1 MGDLLGGMGDLLGGS
16 APAAPAVPPIPKT
29 AVLRADQP
37 GQGQKTGLEIQARV
51 LRRDA
56 QQVVLELTI
65 SNRTAAPLNGW
76 ALQLNK
82 NPLGFT
88 SGALQCA
95 DCAPG
100 ATVEAL
106 VPMTRNPAMSTGQP
120 LQAPIMLQAAVKTS
134 LDIFYFNVPVDLS
147 CVLEPRQVDQATF
160 LQAWAAMEPRQAG
173 VVRRSQAKLL
183 PDNVVSALTSN
194 FVQHVFSSSND
205 QADSIY
211 LAGACGFATFFA
223 LVALQK
229 AGALVQVAVRSELP
243 AFAPL
248 LVATVDRVLQ
258 LVPQ

>member
-1 MGDLLGGMGDLLGGS
+1 MGDLLGGP
-16 APAAPAVPPIPKT
+16 APAAAAVPPIPKT

-56 QQVVLELTI
+56 QQVILELTF
-65 SNRTAAPLNGW
+65 SNRSAAPVNGW

-82 NPLGFT
+82 NPMGFAC
-88 SGALQCA
+88 GALQCA

-147 CVLEPRQVDQATF
+147 CVLEPRPVDQATF
-160 LQAWAAMEPRQAG
+160 LQAWAAMEPRQQG
-173 VVRRSQAKLL
+173 VVRRSQAKLI
-183 PDNVVSALTSN
+183 PGNVVSALTSN
-194 FVQHVFSSSND
+194 FIQHVFSSSND

-211 LAGACGFATFFA
+211 LAGACGSANFFA

-229 AGALVQVAVRSELP
+229 SGALVQVAVRSELP

-248 LVATVDRVLQ
+248 VVATVDRVLQ

>member
-1 MGDLLGGMGDLLGGS
+1 MSDLLGGMEGLLG
-16 APAAPAVPPIPKT
+16 APAAPTVPPVPKT
-29 AVLRADQP
+29 VVLRAEQP
-37 GQGQKTGLEIQARV
+37 GQGQKSGLEIQARV

-56 QQVVLELTI
+56 QQVVLELTF
-65 SNRTAAPLNGW
+65 SNRTPAPMNGW

-82 NPLGFT
+82 NPMGFT

-95 DCAPG
+95 DCAAG

-106 VPMTRNPAMSTGQP
+106 VPLSRNPAMSSGQP
-120 LQAPIMLQAAVKTS
+120 LAAPIMLQAAVKTS

-147 CVLEPRQVDQATF
+147 CVLEQRQVDQGTF

-173 VVRRSQAKLL
+173 VVRRCQSKLQ
-183 PDNVVSALTSN
+183 PDFVVSALTSN
-194 FVQHVFSSSND
+194 FVGHVFSSSND

-211 LAGACGFATFFA
+211 LAGACGSATFFA

-229 AGALVQVAVRSELP
+229 AGSLVQVAVRSELP

-248 LVATVDRVLQ
+248 FVATVDRVLQ

>member
-1 MGDLLGGMGDLLGGS
+1 MGDLLGGMEGLLGG
-16 APAAPAVPPIPKT
+16 PVAPAVPPIPKT
-29 AVLRADQP
+29 GVLRADQP

-56 QQVVLELTI
+56 QTVILELTFA
-65 SNRTAAPLNGW
+65 NRSAAPLNGW

-82 NPLGFT
+82 NPMGYT

-106 VPMTRNPAMSTGQP
+106 VPLSRNPQMSSGQP
-120 LQAPIMLQAAVKTS
+120 LQAPMMLQAAVKTS
-134 LDIFYFNVPVDLS
+134 MDIFYFNVPVDLS
-147 CVLEPRQVDQATF
+147 CVLDQSVVNQAAF
-160 LQAWAAMEPRQAG
+160 MQAWAAMEPRQAG
-173 VVRRSQAKLL
+173 VVRRSQSKLV

-194 FVQHVFSSSND
+194 FLQHVFSSSND

-211 LAGACGFATFFA
+211 LAGACGSATFFA

-229 AGALVQVAVRSELP
+229 SGPLVQVAVRSELP

-258 LVPQ
+258 LVPQQ